1 MKKIFTLFLLALAAF
16 TAQAES
22 TVRTFTNTLKVT
34 VDGIETS
41 QQATVEVE
49 MLEDNLINFVLP
61 NFALGTGDDA
71 LPVGNIEINNL
82 YLRDK
87 GSYSSFSYNANLQI
101 KAGSTPGVETWLG
114 PELGNL
120 PLALTG
126 KMSADDLFV
135 NIDLNLMEILQQ
147 IVNVQFGTDF
157 APAKATGE
165 KTFTA
170 TANYGLTAGGQSM
183 TMDPVEGYAA
193 KVVYNDNKTFD
204 LCLDNLI
211 LSFGG
216 ETMTFGAVAIPGIDL
231 DEQQGY
237 NRFSHTARVDFT
249 EGTAA
254 ADYWMGAGLNIEV
267 AVDGKLKDDAL
278 YYILAIN
285 AVDQL
290 GGTIV
295 MEFGTDF
302 APATPAGAAK
312 VYNDQIVVSVN
323 DYSTDAIPA
332 SVEVTPLS
340 DGGINFTLKNF
351 QMTGEDL
358 DMKVGNI
365 SIEDLALYEGPGY
378 KYFNYT
384 GSIFITPG
392 NEVGV
397 AEDEWIGP
405 MLGQIPLRMR
415 GRITD
420 DKLYVTI
427 DIDMVE
433 LGQVIFVTFGSK
445 IDPVVGPTAGE
456 KSGIYLRGSF
466 NGWGA
471 TDEAEFLTT
480 SVAGVYEIKDLTFAN
495 GSDGFK
501 VADAN
506 WGDINFGGNGALTIG
521 QPYTLVAGG
530 GNIKLP
536 TDNEY
541 KCSVITLDMNTKTL
555 TIVGEEG
562 GKVVETI
569 DFVSLAGTPEFIG
582 AEWDPTSDAGRM
594 SETTNVAAGG
604 NFRTFEWSK
613 LGVPAGEHQ
622 FKFTANGAWEINWGA
637 ASCAFDAENGLVRG
651 GDNAFFTLSES
662 ADIKVELSINS
673 ADLSNGKFTIKKI
686 TFEGIETIVAEGS
699 VSLIYDLQG
708 RRVRNA
714 SGLHIVNGKT
724 VIR

>member
-126 KMSADDLFV
+126 KMSDTDLFV
-135 NIDLNLMEILQQ
+135 NIDLNLMETLQQ

-170 TANYGLTAGGQSM
+170 DCTTAMIAGGQ
-183 TMDPVEGYAA
+183 TMPLDPIAA
-193 KVVYNDNKTFD
+193 YTTKATFFDNKTMS
-204 LCLDNLI
+204 LELKNLTF
-211 LSFGG
+211 SMG
-216 ETMTFGAVAIPGIDL
+216 EEVLPMGTIVVPGIDL
-231 DEQQGY
+231 DDNGTY
-237 NRFSHTARVDFT
+237 KTFHHVIRTTFAAGDDGGFWLGDGMAVD
-249 EGTAA
+249 
-254 ADYWMGAGLNIEV
+254 IEV
-267 AVDGKLKDDAL
+267 AGKLTENAL
-278 YYILAIN
+278 YYRFL
-285 AVDQL
+285 V
-290 GGTIV
+290 GGSDELNGVLTID
-295 MEFGTDF
+295 FGTDPV
-302 APATPAGAAK
+302 PATPTGAAK

-323 DYSTDAIPA
+323 DYTTDAIPA
-332 SVEVTPLS
+332 SVEVTPLT

-365 SIEDLALYEGPGY
+365 NIEDLALVEGPGY
-378 KYFNYT
+378 KTFNYT
-384 GSIFITPG
+384 GNIFITPG
-392 NEVGV
+392 DEAGV
-397 AEDEWIGP
+397 AEDEWVGP

-445 IDPVVGPTAGE
+445 I
-456 KSGIYLRGSF
+456 
-466 NGWGA
+466 
-471 TDEAEFLTT
+471 EA
-480 SVAGVYEIKDLTFAN
+480 
-495 GSDGFK
+495 
-501 VADAN
+501 
-506 WGDINFGGNGALTIG
+506 
-521 QPYTLVAGG
+521 
-530 GNIKLP
+530 
-536 TDNEY
+536 
-541 KCSVITLDMNTKTL
+541 
-555 TIVGEEG
+555 
-562 GKVVETI
+562 
-569 DFVSLAGTPEFIG
+569 
-582 AEWDPTSDAGRM
+582 DPTVGISSIA
-594 SETTNVAAGG
+594 T
-604 NFRTFEWSK
+604 
-613 LGVPAGEHQ
+613 PA
-622 FKFTANGAWEINWGA
+622 
-637 ASCAFDAENGLVRG
+637 
-651 GDNAFFTLSES
+651 
-662 ADIKVELSINS
+662 
-673 ADLSNGKFTIKKI
+673 
-686 TFEGIETIVAEGS
+686 
-699 VSLIYDLQG
+699 VSSTVVYDLQG
-708 RRVRNA
+708 RRVRSA
-714 SGLHIVNGKT
+714 QGLRIEGGKL
-724 VIR
+724 VVR